1 MCNAAGT
8 RSRGAEAFTFV
19 AVVILMV
26 GAMTFEEVCPGEG
39 FGANIADEALPE
51 SMGCYMSLEML
62 GPRIPT
68 QAMSALVKRCRELW
82 LWRLLL
88 LLLL

>member
-1 MCNAAGT
+1 MHHQGHLRFHLFTLDSSLGTCLTSMCNAAGT

-39 FGANIADEALPE
+39 FGANLSP
-51 SMGCYMSLEML
+51 Y
-62 GPRIPT
+62 
-68 QAMSALVKRCRELW
+68 
-82 LWRLLL
+82 
-88 LLLL
+88 